1 LTYLFKGKYK
11 KIISVKAAL
20 TIIKTK
26 EGIRVALEDLTIFI
40 QTTSF
45 STVDA
50 ISILD
55 RQIDYLQELGYM
67 PEEILKIVQN
77 TLDKQ
82 NSGTLVNFGSQLAKL
97 LGSISFEIGYR
108 FIEENIPEARKV
120 IEKIELLF
128 RNQPQLLNSHLYEEA
143 FSSLRQINNLLSGTI
158 SNQISITQWF
168 SYQAKMYM
176 GMSKIGELENRAD
189 VYLNYLVYGLV
200 FESARSLTNLPYI
213 HEYFWTLEHYKNRT
227 GYLNDDDFFISS
239 CMQFFGSRDKV
250 YDLLYTIM
258 KNKLFPIFG
267 FDQELC
273 NKENLKNLDIIDIL
287 KIQASIK
294 ERNYLEIS
302 YRIISEIKSHFS

>member
-189 VYLNYLVYGLV
+189 VYL
-200 FESARSLTNLPYI
+200 
-213 HEYFWTLEHYKNRT
+213 K
-227 GYLNDDDFFISS
+227 
-239 CMQFFGSRDKV
+239 K
-250 YDLLYTIM
+250 
-258 KNKLFPIFG
+258 
-267 FDQELC
+267 
-273 NKENLKNLDIIDIL
+273 ID
-287 KIQASIK
+287 
-294 ERNYLEIS
+294 
-302 YRIISEIKSHFS
+302 